1 MVAATRPARRAS
13 PGGAVSRPERKE
25 LFMTTDASRD
35 IDQKVM
41 EYASDLLRDR
51 PHLRGGE

>member
-1 MVAATRPARRAS
+1 
-13 PGGAVSRPERKE
+13 
-25 LFMTTDASRD
+25 MTTDASRD